1 MFFQLSNSNPLHA
14 FVFTF
19 LTRVILGLAPVIVPA
34 DAATLSKEPALQEN
48 FYGVHISDN
57 LSWIVGYY
65 GTILH
70 SADHGKTWE
79 IQASPTRR
87 ALFTV
92 RFVSALDGWITGSYG
107 TVLRTRD
114 GGKSWHAQPLNIAE
128 HLFAA
133 HWLDENHGWLAGS
146 RGMTIQTSDGGRSW
160 NKNVVPGD
168 FTFNAVTFASASR
181 GWLAGEFGVV
191 FQSSDGGKS
200 WVKQKSPIE
209 VSFDS
214 GASQNLFA
222 LLFTAPTNGYAIG
235 LDGVVLHTND
245 GSRWEIVRQRQN
257 SDGTNAGH
265 HLFAAAEFNGRIWA
279 IGERATL
286 LHSDVDNAQW
296 RQTELQIPRLSLNA
310 IAFGKG
316 GFGLVVGN
324 RGLVL
329 KTADGGKTWQRL
341 KIITRT
347 VENPQKDR

>member
-1 MFFQLSNSNPLHA
+1 MR
-14 FVFTF
+14 FVLAF
-19 LTRVILGLAPVIVPA
+19 LTRVILGLAPVILPA
-34 DAATLSKEPALQEN
+34 HAATLSKEPALQEN

-70 SADHGKTWE
+70 SADRGKTWE

-107 TVLRTRD
+107 TVLRSSD
-114 GGKSWHAQPLNIAE
+114 GGKSWHAQSLNITE
-128 HLFAA
+128 HLFAS

-146 RGMTIQTSDGGRSW
+146 RGMTIQTSDGGRAW

-168 FTFNAVTFASASR
+168 FTFNAVTFASGSR
-181 GWLAGEFGVV
+181 GWLAGEFGVI

-200 WVKQKSPIE
+200 WEKQKSPVE

-214 GASQNLFA
+214 GASQNIFA
-222 LLFTAPTNGYAIG
+222 LLFTTPTNGYAFG
-235 LDGVVLHTND
+235 LDGLVLNTND
-245 GSRWEIVRQRQN
+245 GLRWEIVRQRGN
-257 SDGTNAGH
+257 SDGIKARH

-279 IGERATL
+279 IGERGTL
-286 LHSDVDNAQW
+286 LHSDVHNLQW
-296 RQTELQIPRLSLNA
+296 RQAELQIPRLSLNA
-310 IAFGKG
+310 IAFGKD

-329 KTADGGKTWQRL
+329 RTDDGGKSWQRL
-341 KIITRT
+341 KIITRSLG
-347 VENPQKDR
+347 NPLNDR